1 MKQYLFKK
9 VFAGC
14 LIMIMLASILSAC
27 GQRTEIKDTVEAENT
42 STETQTSDASADTS
56 ESTDTTDAQ
65 SDEATSTSDIKI
77 AWYASAPHPYF
88 EEVVK
93 GVEKFEEEFGVE
105 VLKQIGPDWNQSSE
119 NENMEA
125 LAAQGYKYF
134 SVYPTDAS
142 GANGLYEELTDRGA
156 SIINFG
162 SSTLLPTTASFA
174 VSTDVK
180 GAAMEATEALIKMMG
195 GKGNIVNVLEVLED
209 ANTVLRKQGVEEV
222 VAKYPE
228 VKIIQEISGMKSV
241 EEAVEKIESALSA
254 NIDDVNGIIATGFTT
269 TVGIAQTLE
278 NFYQRN
284 PDKKIYSIGIDTDP
298 YVLKA
303 IQEGFMDATVAQ
315 NPYGHGYLSCLL
327 LKYMSE
333 GYVPKEG
340 VYSVDSGTALVTKD
354 NIDTYQKDIEAKTE
368 QIKDSLLTDYLEKK

>member
-1 MKQYLFKK
+1 MKGYVLKK
-9 VFAGC
+9 VWVSCFAIIIVVSLFSGC
-14 LIMIMLASILSAC
+14 
-27 GQRTEIKDTVEAENT
+27 GTRTEVK
-42 STETQTSDASADTS
+42 ETAV
-56 ESTDTTDAQ
+56 AQ
-65 SDEATSTSDIKI
+65 SEKADDAKTEEVATTTEAQVTEQTAEPAPAFKI

-93 GVEKFEEEFGVE
+93 GVEKFEEEYGVE
-105 VLKQIGPDWNQSSE
+105 VLKQIGPDWNQASQ

-125 LAAQGYKYF
+125 LAAKGYQYF
-134 SVYPTDAS
+134 SVYPSDAS

-156 SIINFG
+156 KIINFG

-298 YVLKA
+298 YVIKA
-303 IQEGFMDATVAQ
+303 IQEGFMDATIAQ

-333 GYVPKEG
+333 GYVPKDG
-340 VYSVDSGTALVTKD
+340 VYSVDSGTALVTKE
-354 NIDTYQKDIEAKTE
+354 NIDSFQKDIEAKTE
-368 QIKDSLLTDYLEKK
+368 EIKNNLLTEYLQK